1 MIRRRAAGGDAD
13 RVGRAVE
20 QLALHPGA
28 AGGVR
33 AARAAAAR
41 AARQLI
47 APAPA
52 PRARASPATRATRAP
67 HGQLSAIFDESEVRS
82 KLK

>member
-13 RVGRAVE
+13 RVGGAVE

-52 PRARASPATRATRAP
+52 PRARASPAP
-67 HGQLSAIFDESEVRS
+67 HGQQSAIFDESEVRS

>member
-13 RVGRAVE
+13 RVGGAVE

-52 PRARASPATRATRAP
+52 PRARASPATRAP